1 MKEYKYKING
11 NTYKVAVGDI
21 ENNIAQVEVNGTP
34 YRVELDEQK
43 APVKIVSK
51 PRPSAAPRTESG
63 AKVIAKPAA
72 AAAGAYQVKAPLP
85 GTVVSIAVKV
95 GDTVAAS
102 DTVAVLEAMKMEMP
116 SAPAATARLHRS
128 MYRPATPCLKAPPS
142 SLSNNHQNNH
152 ANYPLCHSV
161 IFF

>member
-43 APVKIVSK
+43 APVKVINA

-63 AKVIAKPAA
+63 AKVISKPVA
-72 AAAGAYQVKAPLP
+72 AAAGAYQIKAPLP
-85 GTVVSIAVKV
+85 GTVLSIAVKV
-95 GDTVAAS
+95 GDTVAAA
-102 DTVAVLEAMKMEMP
+102 DTVAVLEAMKMENSIRAGRDGKVAAINV
-116 SAPAATARLHRS
+116 SAGDAVLEG
-128 MYRPATPCLKAPPS
+128 TPIITLE
-142 SLSNNHQNNH
+142 
-152 ANYPLCHSV
+152 
-161 IFF
+161 